1 MAPLSLDKRL
11 LILREVAGTKM
22 RRNSRYCIFS
32 RWTFVLAL
40 FFCVSAAQAQSSSD
54 GSIYSRFGLGDL
66 HAFSTS
72 QIQAMG
78 GGGTAMLAFNYVN
91 SENPA
96 SWSDQYLTRAAIGFQ
111 YQGLR
116 STDASD
122 NTSVLTQGTLNAV
135 QFSFPLLSRK
145 LGALV
150 AFQPY
155 SRMDYR
161 VEVEGTLMPDDVISD
176 TTQYLIN
183 YEGDGGLQKVVAGL
197 GFRINRFVTVGAS
210 ADFLFGVLEN
220 GRRTSFASTGFQQTN
235 VVNSTRMTGF
245 SGTVGTLITIPGL
258 VGSQD
263 LLTVGASAS
272 LPTTLRA
279 NRVRTLGD
287 DLNRDTLSARIQ
299 GDVSIPVSL
308 RLGASYVPDSRWV
321 LVLDSRYEPWSQF
334 ESDFSFAGY
343 ETSGENLLTDRLRLS
358 AGVEVTP
365 AGGDALAPYFSRIGY
380 RLGFYTDKSYAN
392 PIKDIT
398 LRTTALTAGL
408 SLPTLF
414 PGTRI
419 DLNFEVGARGS
430 TEQSLVRDTF
440 YRLSANV
447 NIGERWFQKQRL
459 R

>member
-1 MAPLSLDKRL
+1 
-11 LILREVAGTKM
+11 
-22 RRNSRYCIFS
+22 
-32 RWTFVLAL
+32 
-40 FFCVSAAQAQSSSD
+40 
-54 GSIYSRFGLGDL
+54 
-66 HAFSTS
+66 
-72 QIQAMG
+72 MG

-91 SENPA
+91 SDNPA

-116 STDASD
+116 STDATD
-122 NTSVLTQGTLNAV
+122 NTSLLTQGTLNAF
-135 QFSFPLLSRK
+135 QFSFPILSRK

-150 AFQPY
+150 SFQPY

-161 VEVEGTLMPDDVISD
+161 VEVEGTLMPDGIITD
-176 TTQYLIN
+176 TTQYTIN

-197 GFRINRFVTVGAS
+197 GYRINRFITVGAGL
-210 ADFLFGVLEN
+210 DFLFGVLDN
-220 GRRTSFASTGFQQTN
+220 GRRTSFDAPGFQPTN
-235 VVNSTRMTGF
+235 VVNSTRMVGF
-245 SGTVGTLITIPGL
+245 SGTVGAMVTIPG
-258 VGSQD
+258 VAGRQD

-287 DLNRDTLSARIQ
+287 DLDQDTLTSRVE

-308 RLGASYVPDSRWV
+308 RMGASYVPDSRWV
-321 LVLDSRYEPWSQF
+321 FVVDGRYEPWSQF

-343 ETSGENLLTDRLRLS
+343 DPGGDRQLSDRLRLS

-365 AGGDALAPYFSRIGY
+365 AGDDALAPYFSRVGY
-380 RLGFYTDKSYAN
+380 RLGFYTDKMYAN
-392 PIKDIT
+392 PIDDIS
-398 LRTTALTAGL
+398 LRTTAITAGL

-430 TEQSLVRDTF
+430 TEQGLVQDTF